1 MMGYRFMAQL
11 RCYYTVHRPFVE
23 SRDAG
28 CSEKE
33 EDGMQAASRRIWFSA
48 SRKRANLGGDWKGG
62 SYDTSRREGAAEE
75 EEEHEG
81 AGENCALDREP
92 GTIVGI
98 MKPRRDFSLFSRARR
113 NDISNDWLCDPF
125 GWRDRT

>member
-1 MMGYRFMAQL
+1 MGYRFMAQL

-48 SRKRANLGGDWKGG
+48 SRKRANLGGD
-62 SYDTSRREGAAEE
+62 
-75 EEEHEG
+75 
-81 AGENCALDREP
+81 
-92 GTIVGI
+92 
-98 MKPRRDFSLFSRARR
+98 
-113 NDISNDWLCDPF
+113 
-125 GWRDRT
+125 